1 MKHKKIS
8 SFYDTFIQ
16 LSFGCLAQLNDVGS
30 IISFDSY
37 IDQIPEEVSNTFVGQ
52 RWEDIFIPVDERYR
66 KFKLSAL
73 IDASSQEPLKILTV
87 YNETIYIEWK
97 FLLNTDSNSSQD
109 IYRLLGAGIDVT
121 RHIEL
126 KQQLQHADRLAT
138 VGQLAAGIAH
148 EINGPLNNILG
159 YAQLSSKQQDL
170 PEQVYQDL
178 DNIIRM
184 SLHAREVVKKV
195 MLFSRQV
202 TPKHDRIQ
210 INKVIRDS
218 LYFTEPLCRQNEL
231 KILTKLDEKLP
242 CIVGDFSQLR
252 QVVVNLIVNS
262 AQAMPDH
269 GGMINIET
277 HYENSGN
284 VLLTIQDTGTGM
296 TPETLNQCF
305 LPFFTTKNVDEGT
318 GLGLSV
324 VHGIIQAHNA
334 EIDVESRVKKG
345 SKFTISFPTVTECG
359 EKNVE

>member
-1 MKHKKIS
+1 MTRKKIS

-16 LSFGCLAQLNDVGS
+16 LSFGCLVELKEDGTIV
-30 IISFDSY
+30 SFDSY
-37 IDQIPEEVSNTFVGQ
+37 IDQIPEEVSDSFVEQ
-52 RWEDIFIPVDERYR
+52 NWVDIFIPIDERHR

-73 IDASSQEPLKILTV
+73 IGDSFQRPLKILTI
-87 YNETIYIEWK
+87 YNEKIYIEWK
-97 FLLNTDSNSSQD
+97 FMLETGSNSGKS

-121 RHIEL
+121 RHVEL

-159 YAQLSSKQQDL
+159 YAQLSAKQQDL

-202 TPKHDRIQ
+202 TPKHDLIQ
-210 INKVIRDS
+210 INKVIHDS
-218 LYFTEPLCRQNEL
+218 LYFTEPLCRQSEI
-231 KILTKLDEKLP
+231 KVVTMLDEKLP

-262 AQAMPDH
+262 VHAMPDN
-269 GGMINIET
+269 GGMINIKT
-277 HYENSGN
+277 HCESSGN
-284 VLLTIQDTGTGM
+284 VILRIQDTGTGM

-305 LPFFTTKNVDEGT
+305 VPFFTTKKVDEGT

-324 VHGIIQAHNA
+324 VHGIIQAHDA
-334 EIDVESRVKKG
+334 EIKVESQVGKG
-345 SKFTISFPTVTECG
+345 SRFTVTFPMVSEDG
-359 EKNVE
+359 EKNV